1 MAAMRIPPGAFP
13 ARRQHGMSL
22 VELMV
27 AVSVFSIGMLAVASL
42 QISGLRHTQM
52 AAYRVDATLAAHAL
66 IEEMRA
72 NQLNKDQ
79 STPYNHYRGYTT
91 ANSSSDISAADVG
104 CYADDTDCTHD
115 AIAALNAKRWLE
127 GLEDNLFNGRGIV
140 CYDSTPNDATQSDW
154 NCDDSSERLVV
165 KVGWNEQNPPG
176 SNRRRSWQ
184 FVEVEVELDS
194 L

>member
-72 NQLNKDQ
+72 NRLNGDQ
-79 STPYNHYRGYTT
+79 RHPYRHYRNHTRED
-91 ANSSSDISAADVG
+91 SSGDISADVD

-127 GLEDNLFNGRGIV
+127 GLEDNLFDGRGIV

-154 NCDDSSERLVV
+154 NCDGSGERLVV

-184 FVEVEVELDS
+184 FVEVEAELDS